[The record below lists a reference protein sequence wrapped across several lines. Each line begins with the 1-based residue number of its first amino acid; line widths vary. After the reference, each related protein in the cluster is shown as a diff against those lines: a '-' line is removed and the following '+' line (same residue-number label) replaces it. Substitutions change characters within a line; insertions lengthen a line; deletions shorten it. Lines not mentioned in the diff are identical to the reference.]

1 MKKLSVCLCIMFLFF
16 GFAGIA
22 SATLFDRGGGLIYD
36 DVLDTT
42 WLQDANYAQT
52 SGYAD
57 GYMMSWFDANDWA
70 AQLEY
75 GGYDDWRLPT
85 TVDGKYQFGW
95 DGTTTAGYNITT
107 SEMGYMYY
115 ENLGNKGYYATD
127 GYYPQI
133 GWGLKNTS
141 FISGGSNGPIV
152 SFVNLQPSDYWSN
165 TEYGLSSCNAWHF
178 NFDSYYQGY
187 YNKGN
192 TSLAWAVRDGDVSGN
207 VLSGDIPIPNPEPA
221 TMLLLGTGLVGL
233 AGVGKKKFKRS

>member
-1 MKKLSVCLCIMFLFF
+1 MKSLSVCLCVMFLFF
-16 GFAGIA
+16 GFVGVTN
-22 SATLFDRGGGLIYD
+22 ATLYDRGGGLIYD

-57 GYMMSWFDANDWA
+57 GYMMSWSDANAWA

-85 TVDGKYQFGW
+85 TVDGQYKFGW
-95 DGTTTAGYNITT
+95 DGTTTGGYNVTT

-115 ENLGNKGYYATD
+115 VNLGNKGYYATD
-127 GYYPQI
+127 GYYPQA

-141 FISGGSNGPIV
+141 FSSGGSGGPIV

-165 TEYGLSSCNAWHF
+165 TEYGLSPDNAWHF
-178 NFDSYYQGY
+178 NFNNYYQGY
-187 YNKGN
+187 YNKAN
-192 TSLAWAVRDGDVSGN
+192 TSLAWAVRDGDVA
-207 VLSGDIPIPNPEPA
+207 IPNPEPA
-221 TMLLLGTGLVGL
+221 TMLLLGSGL
-233 AGVGKKKFKRS
+233 AGLGIFRKKIRLGQV